1 MEKRSNES
9 DQEMRLFLSV
19 VIIGLCLMAATPSNA
34 QRVEW
39 MTFEQALK
47 ASAQEERKIVVD
59 IFTDWCSWCKKM
71 DQSTFQNPFIAEYLN
86 EHYYPVKFNAET
98 DEKVF
103 FKGKEFEFIRDG
115 NRGYH
120 QLAVELTQGRLSY
133 PTVVFLD
140 ENLDIIQALRGFQ
153 SSLRFEQI
161 MTYFAHDYYKTTPWS
176 KFSENFHTVVSDR
189 Q

>member
-1 MEKRSNES
+1 MK
-9 DQEMRLFLSV
+9 QIVGTM
-19 VIIGLCLMAATPSNA
+19 IIVGMSLLILTPSVA
-34 QRVEW
+34 QKVKW
-39 MTFEQALK
+39 MTIEEALEARAK
-47 ASAQEERKIVVD
+47 EERKIVVD

-71 DQSTFQNPFIAEYLN
+71 DQSTFQNPFIADYLN
-86 EHYYPVKFNAET
+86 EHYYPVKFNAEST
-98 DEKVF
+98 TTVVF
-103 FKGKEFEFIRDG
+103 KDKEYEFLRQGGK
-115 NRGYH
+115 GYH

-176 KFSENFHTVVSDR
+176 KFSENFHTVLSER
-189 Q
+189 H